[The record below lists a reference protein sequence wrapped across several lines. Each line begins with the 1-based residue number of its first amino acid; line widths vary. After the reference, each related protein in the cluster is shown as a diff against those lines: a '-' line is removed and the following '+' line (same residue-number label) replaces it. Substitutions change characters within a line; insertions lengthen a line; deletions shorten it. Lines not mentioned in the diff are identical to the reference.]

1 MANAI
6 YPKWKEALL
15 QASSDSALTGTAAG
29 DYESYTN
36 FDGVIIM
43 GAQV

>member
-1 MANAI
+1 MKQMI
-6 YPKWKEALL
+6 
-15 QASSDSALTGTAAG
+15 TGTAAG